1 MRVVAGNYG
10 GRNLKTLD
18 GKLTRPT
25 GDKVRAA
32 MFSMIGPF
40 FEGGRVLDLYAGS
53 GGLAI
58 EAISRGMSSAV
69 LVERDRKAQAII
81 LDNIEMTKELNK
93 FSLLKMDARHALNQL
108 SGPFDLV
115 FLDPPYAK
123 ETVKNDI
130 KSLDSLQVLSDRV
143 IIVCE
148 TDESVVLPDSI
159 GEFEIIKQKRYGI
172 SKVTIYERGDHD

>member
-1 MRVVAGNYG
+1 
-10 GRNLKTLD
+10 
-18 GKLTRPT
+18 
-25 GDKVRAA
+25 
-32 MFSMIGPF
+32 
-40 FEGGRVLDLYAGS
+40 
-53 GGLAI
+53 
-58 EAISRGMSSAV
+58 MSSAV

-93 FSLLKMDARHALNQL
+93 FSLLKMDARRALNQL

-123 ETVKNDI
+123 ETVGNDI
-130 KSLDSLQVLSDRV
+130 SSLDSLQVLSDRV

>member
-18 GKLTRPT
+18 GKQTRPT

-40 FEGGRVLDLYAGS
+40 FEGGQVLDLYAGS

-58 EAISRGMSSAV
+58 EAVSRGLSSAV

-81 LDNIEMTKELNK
+81 LDNIEMTKESSK
-93 FSLLKMDARHALNQL
+93 FSLLKMDAKRSLKQL

-123 ETVKNDI
+123 ETVENDI
-130 KSLDSLQVLSDRV
+130 RNLDSLQVLSDHV

-148 TDESVVLPDSI
+148 TDESVVLPNSI
-159 GEFEIIKQKRYGI
+159 CEFVIVKQKRYGI
-172 SKVTIYERGDHD
+172 SKVTIYERVDHD